1 LTHHSPVLERK
12 NEKEEKNLEVLLC
25 ARLWE
30 RERERDLNKTV
41 MEMEPN
47 QN

>member
-12 NEKEEKNLEVLLC
+12 NEKEEKNLGVLLYVC
-25 ARLWE
+25 ASE

-41 MEMEPN
+41 MEMEPK